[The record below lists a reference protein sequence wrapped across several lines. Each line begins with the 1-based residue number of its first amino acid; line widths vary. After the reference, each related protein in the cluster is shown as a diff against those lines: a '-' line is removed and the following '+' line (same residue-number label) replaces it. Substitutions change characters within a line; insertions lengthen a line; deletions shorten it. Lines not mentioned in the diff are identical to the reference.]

1 MEPIKI
7 RFYDNDVEKFKGIQ
21 ISFGRDKPTYIE
33 TIAVDEL
40 EPNPLIKAV
49 VEADPRYQRDNRSL
63 AGLSTASKT
72 SYFGKYC
79 DKYLREFL
87 TLRPLF
93 FDRYGRPISD
103 YITERERPNRG
114 MTDEQMDE
122 LVQWCAKNRGV
133 QKIVFFDWDRTLS
146 VLEGFLPLPRAN
158 PSMPWSSEQL
168 RMAYVKYILGGG
180 ERAQKLVQLF
190 KFLNTMNVGVFIL
203 TNNVIAREASP
214 AQRQIFLDF
223 IHYIDPS
230 FQDDHLLCSADIA
243 TTTQKSNKVLLLQGS
258 RASWQRGGRGGGGGG
273 GDGGGGGGGG
283 GGSLTSALGL
293 ARLP

>member
-49 VEADPRYQRDNRSL
+49 VERDPRYQRDNRSL

-72 SYFGKYC
+72 SYF
-79 DKYLREFL
+79 DKYSEMYPREFL
-87 TLRPLF
+87 ILSPLF
-93 FDRYGRPISD
+93 LNRYGQPIVD
-103 YITERERPNRG
+103 YIRERERPNRG

-146 VLEGFLPLPRAN
+146 VVEGFLPLPRAN
-158 PSMPWSSEQL
+158 PGMPWSTEQL
-168 RMAYVKYILGGG
+168 RMSYVKYILGGE
-180 ERAQKLVQLF
+180 ERVQKLVKLF
-190 KFLNTMNVGVFIL
+190 KFLNSMNVGVFIL
-203 TNNVIAREASP
+203 TNNGIARNSDP

-223 IHYIDPS
+223 IHYIDPL
-230 FQDDHLLCSADIA
+230 FQDDHLLCSADVA
-243 TTTQKSNKVLLLQGS
+243 STTQKSNKVLCF
-258 RASWQRGGRGGGGGG
+258 
-273 GDGGGGGGGG
+273 DMN
-283 GGSLTSALGL
+283 
-293 ARLP
+293 